1 MEKMRPETPE
11 YANLASQLRHG
22 KSMEQLHQEV
32 IKTVKEFREKWNN
45 NQMGGNKKLSAA

>member
-22 KSMEQLHQEV
+22 KSIWQLHQEV
-32 IKTVKEFREKWNN
+32 INTVKEFKEKWNS
-45 NQMGGNKKLSAA
+45 NQMGGSKRLSAA